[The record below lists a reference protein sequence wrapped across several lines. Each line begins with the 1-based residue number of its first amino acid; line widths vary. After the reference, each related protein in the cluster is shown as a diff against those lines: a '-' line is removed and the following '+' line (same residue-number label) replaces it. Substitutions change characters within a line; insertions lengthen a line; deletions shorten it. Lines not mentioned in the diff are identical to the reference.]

1 MTDCACIYAYMRVES
16 CGIDVRVRGDMYA
29 RVGAQWALDVAGG
42 LAFLHSRKPF
52 VLHRDLKPV
61 GRVAG

>member
-1 MTDCACIYAYMRVES
+1 MAVCACIYAYMRLGL
-16 CGIDVRVRGDMYA
+16 CGIDVRVHGDMYA